1 VFTLR
6 GGLLSQFAPGFS
18 DMRKQA
24 AGALRHF
31 PKLWAERLSEAESV
45 EMLLSPRLHLDYLL
59 SGQSEDMHHLTSI
72 AGVFNVATALAHMR
86 RDLRSIPYYEA
97 ALVLLLDIA
106 RNGLH
111 EQANAHRLRRYFN
124 SADDYLLRHSR
135 PELQRAV
142 HLVRQQIL
150 SGQATP
156 LLAA

>member
-1 VFTLR
+1 MFTLR
-6 GGLLSQFAPGFS
+6 GGLPSQSAPGFS

-31 PKLWAERLSEAESV
+31 PKLWAERLSEAEYV

-59 SGQSEDMHHLTSI
+59 SGQSGDMYHLTSI

-86 RDLRSIPYYEA
+86 RDLRSIRYYEA
-97 ALVLLLDIA
+97 SLVLLLDIA
-106 RNGLH
+106 RSGLH
-111 EQANAHRLRRYFN
+111 EQANVHRLRRYFN

-135 PELQRAV
+135 QELEHAV